1 MKLKI
6 ITFLTL
12 LLYGFSSC
20 SDDKDHIGPDN
31 PDGPFK
37 KTVLLYMV
45 AENNLSSAG
54 YSNITNMLKG
64 ATGSNLKDNHVLVY
78 FDPADDDPMFLQMRL
93 NNYSEI
99 VLDTIQR
106 FDDQNSASIEVM
118 NRIINL
124 MAAYESDSYDLILW
138 GHATNWLPTDY
149 ASKFRVQSSEQRNQV
164 VEATNSPGLE
174 LYAYGDDSGRFLE
187 IAELA
192 EAIPDNLFDMIL
204 FDACYMGSVE
214 VAYELRNKAKN
225 FIAAA
230 SEIISYGFPYNRVMD
245 YLLGSGSDRD
255 YQMICQE
262 YYDYYNSMSGQYQSA
277 TISWT
282 RLDRMVVLASVVKEI
297 IEHNIDIAENVDLSK
312 IQNFSRYIPTFS
324 NSIPVMF
331 DLDQYIES
339 IVATSGYEVF
349 QSILKEVIPF
359 ERHTDMF
366 INYRIN
372 RHCGLTIYPYYSYNY
387 ILNGDYENLEWYK
400 AVYK

>member
-12 LLYGFSSC
+12 LLYGFNSC
-20 SDDKDHIGPDN
+20 SDDKAHIGPDN
-31 PDGPFK
+31 LDGPFK

-54 YSNITNMLKG
+54 YSNITNMMKG
-64 ATGSNLKDNHVLVY
+64 ATSSNLKDNHVLVY

-106 FDDQNSASIEVM
+106 FDNQNSASIEVM
-118 NRIINL
+118 SRIISL

-164 VEATNSPGLE
+164 VEATDSPGLE

-204 FDACYMGSVE
+204 FDACYMGSIE

-282 RLDRMVVLASVVKEI
+282 RLDKMANLASMVSTILANNLEAAVQL
-297 IEHNIDIAENVDLSK
+297 DLSP
-312 IQNFSRYIPTFS
+312 IQNFDRQTGYR
-324 NSIPVMF
+324 VMRDF
-331 DLDQYIES
+331 DQYIES
-339 IVATSGYEVF
+339 IATDTEYEAF
-349 QSILKEVIPF
+349 QAVLEEVVPF
-359 ERHTDMF
+359 ERHTEIF
-366 INYRIN
+366 ITYTIN

-387 ILNGDYENLEWYK
+387 IINQDYENLEWYK